1 MSFVTGEPVALVSAN
16 RWVIGDIY
24 IDPRAQ
30 SVSYQVIAFN
40 GAEEVRRVTVSE
52 QGAALEA
59 REGVAELYAQI
70 MAMLSADAIT
80 RGLIPQA
87 AQEEQQ

>member
-1 MSFVTGEPVALVSAN
+1 
-16 RWVIGDIY
+16 
-24 IDPRAQ
+24 
-30 SVSYQVIAFN
+30 
-40 GAEEVRRVTVSE
+40 VSE